1 MARPKWTMWL
11 PATFAVVILS
21 FLAATVVAQ
30 WQSFATDRAAREI
43 AYNSA
48 PSIEHLTSARGEL
61 RNLHIVLRDELDRVA
76 RGQKADPSLVNRSR
90 NAIQREIDAYVKLPN
105 WPDELVL
112 AGNVLRTQGQLGE
125 TVSRFQDEIARGD
138 IPAATTTL
146 TLDFN
151 TAATNLNAAV
161 MDVTELNAAHA
172 HDLALEIQ
180 RIRSKAT
187 YAAFGLDVVAT
198 AIAIAGAVMLRR
210 VIRDHADLVERHRRL
225 EEERACELEQFAGRV
240 AHDILS
246 PLGAVSFSLQLMN
259 QPHQSDAK
267 RAQIAERGMSALSRV
282 KRLVNGLL
290 DFARAGATPDPEA
303 RAELR
308 STLMDVASELQP
320 LADERAIELAI
331 KEDGVCYARCNAGVL
346 TSLVANLAHNAI
358 KYIGDGPVRRIE
370 IRTRHST
377 QVVRVEVEDTG
388 PGLPPDIEPRI
399 FQPYARSKGSM
410 EPGIGLGLAT
420 VKRLA
425 EAHGGR
431 VGVRSITG
439 CGCIFWFEL
448 PAAEAMA
455 GVYESVPAP
464 A

>member
-1 MARPKWTMWL
+1 MWL

-21 FLAATVVAQ
+21 FLGATAVAQ

-43 AYNSA
+43 AYNTA
-48 PSIEHLTSARGEL
+48 PSIEHLTLARSEL
-61 RNLHIVLRDELDRVA
+61 RNLLVLLRDELDHA
-76 RGQKADPSLVNRSR
+76 ERGQRPDTTSVDRSR
-90 NAIQREIDAYVKLPN
+90 RAIQREMDAYLELPSS
-105 WPDELVL
+105 PDELML
-112 AGNVLRTQGQLGE
+112 AGNVLRTQGQLVE
-125 TVSRFQDEIARGD
+125 TIAHFQDEIARGD
-138 IPAATTTL
+138 LSGASATL
-146 TLDFN
+146 ALDFN
-151 TAATNLNAAV
+151 SASTNLNTAV

-187 YAAFGLDVVAT
+187 FAAFGLDALAT

-210 VIRDHADLVERHRRL
+210 VIRDHADLVDRHRRL

-246 PLGAVSFSLQLMN
+246 PLGVVSYALQLVN
-259 QPHQSDAK
+259 QPDQSDAE
-267 RAQIAERGMSALSRV
+267 RVQIVERGTSALSRV
-282 KRLVNGLL
+282 KRLVRGLL
-290 DFARAGATPDPEA
+290 DFARACAAPDPEA

-308 STLMDVASELQP
+308 ATLVDVAGELQP
-320 LADERAIELAI
+320 LAEERAIELAI
-331 KEDGVCYARCNAGVL
+331 KDDGVCYVRCNAGVL
-346 TSLVANLAHNAI
+346 TSLIANLAHNAI

-370 IRTRHST
+370 IRARHSG
-377 QVVRVEVEDTG
+377 QVVRVEVEDSG
-388 PGLPPDIEPRI
+388 PGLPPDVEARI
-399 FQPYARSKGSM
+399 FQPYVRSRGST

-431 VGVRSITG
+431 VGVRSTTG

-448 PAAEAMA
+448 PVVEAVA
-455 GVYESVPAP
+455 NAYEGVPAP